1 MWYENHIY
9 TLSVDC
15 WRRRAPIGLAG
26 YSIAQEHHADGGLY
40 LHALIKLDKKP
51 NIKDSTVYFGLAEGE
66 EVVHHPN
73 IDTNVRNFNVVKE
86 YVRKKHREN
95 IKQAEEA
102 GLLIEHWPDAMDN
115 AGRNKRKVC
124 GFEAD
129 EIEEAV
135 KRSRTSEQALRELEN
150 LNRGL
155 LAANFNNYKNYIRWT
170 LPQYDFQEYV
180 PDFERRNWI
189 LPPHHLMQALVALV
203 INRWCCMAV
212 PGFLNAWKQILGK
225 KNGWIMLGAF
235 QEYLTVDRRVPCIM
249 CCNKD
254 PRTMEFC
261 GSEPGGCVEV

>member
-1 MWYENHIY
+1 MKTLHANEHIPPSP
-9 TLSVDC
+9 LSPPPTGGTERTDTPPDTQASCGYVIYGAYPEGNVSLNDRNR
-15 WRRRAPIGLAG
+15 WRAPIGLAG

-115 AGRNKRKVC
+115 DGRNKRKVC

-212 PGFLNAWKQILGK
+212 PG
-225 KNGWIMLGAF
+225 
-235 QEYLTVDRRVPCIM
+235 
-249 CCNKD
+249 
-254 PRTMEFC
+254 
-261 GSEPGGCVEV
+261 